1 MKFSGGRAGVIF
13 SVIFALMLPLCSIAQ
28 QAPAPTGVQA
38 NQQTALSLFFE
49 GRQLEMVNKNSE
61 AAIKFASSLAMT
73 EALLQSD
80 PQNPDLLVLKAW
92 NLFRLG
98 HYKQVVTLADD
109 MAKTRQDFR
118 MIETKAEALYFLGLN
133 EEALDQFT
141 KYFSMAPPG
150 EDRMS
155 SAYYFAGETYIR
167 LRMFEH
173 ADIALATATQ
183 LEPSMYYW
191 WFRLGYVKELL
202 GHYKKAY
209 EAYGK
214 ALSLNPGFA
223 PAKDGQDS
231 VKAKSGL

>member
-1 MKFSGGRAGVIF
+1 MIKGGGRTLRIALSAMLALVF
-13 SVIFALMLPLCSIAQ
+13 SFQPQAQ
-28 QAPAPTGVQA
+28 QASSPAPATLQA
-38 NQQTALSLFFE
+38 ALSLFQT
-49 GRQLEMVNKNSE
+49 GRQLEMANKTSE
-61 AAIKFASSLAMT
+61 AATRFTASLAMT
-73 EALLQSD
+73 ETLLTSD

-98 HYKQVVTLADD
+98 HYKQVVSIAEE
-109 MAKTRQDFR
+109 MAKTRKDYR
-118 MIETKAEALYFLGLN
+118 MIETEAEAMYFLGNN
-133 EEALDQFT
+133 EEALDRFT
-141 KYFSMAPPG
+141 KYFSMAPSG
-150 EDRMS
+150 DNRMS

-191 WFRLGYVKELL
+191 WFRLGNVKEIL

-209 EAYGK
+209 DAYGK
-214 ALSLNPGFA
+214 SYSLNTGFTA
-223 PAKDGQDS
+223 AKDGQDS